1 MELDSSRRTGVTIG
15 AAWVQEAAGSGE
27 ATAIGEGVSGWWRL
41 GLVQR
46 VEAWLTGN
54 GGARHQ
60 ILVFV
65 QASRH
70 RLRPHVVDSPSDPSI
85 LRQILQFK
93 RLAVVV
99 FV

>member
-1 MELDSSRRTGVTIG
+1 MPRCHHEAFAKLNKDKRIRFYYHTRRQILVSS
-15 AAWVQEAAGSGE
+15 
-27 ATAIGEGVSGWWRL
+27 
-41 GLVQR
+41 
-46 VEAWLTGN
+46 
-54 GGARHQ
+54 RHQ

-70 RLRPHVVDSPSDPSI
+70 RLRPDIVDSPSDPSI